1 MNDSKNS
8 IYAKTNSEKISLTL
22 NKKYKRLSQNSNE
35 KSSSYNPSLS
45 RTMTFLLPSFMSV
58 ALAATVFTLTND
70 NTGIAVPLDEND
82 VPSTASSKA
91 EISVPLINNVPHN
104 KENPVN
110 STSSKYENTFM
121 SSEKSYDYRSE
132 TNDSDEDDELVK
144 ASGLYINDEFIGAT
158 ESQAE
163 LDFLLNGML
172 NKKSAKEQDAI
183 CYFAENIECVTGIY
197 PPESIMSY
205 NEIKDAVNGKKV
217 ENTLYTANS
226 GDTVESIAAAKNVS
240 VESVCEANQL
250 STESKLSE
258 GDILSVPEEK
268 PYLSFC
274 VEKNIEYEKEIP
286 YNKVIE
292 YNDNQYEG
300 YSNIKTQ
307 GTNGVMLCIDN
318 VKYEN
323 GVEVYR
329 TPFSEEV
336 KTPAIDMVVEVGT
349 KSLNSKPS
357 TQKTE
362 NDEDSATEKSNF
374 IWPVD
379 FTHNITSFYGPRWGS
394 FHNGIDIAGEVSY
407 GQDIFASDQ
416 GVVVKAG
423 DLNDGYGIYIVIDHG
438 NGYRTLYAHTS
449 KLYVQVG
456 QTVSR
461 GDKIAEIGST
471 GNSTG
476 PHLHFEIIY
485 NNKTLDPLNFVS

>member
-1 MNDSKNS
+1 M
-8 IYAKTNSEKISLTL
+8 
-22 NKKYKRLSQNSNE
+22 
-35 KSSSYNPSLS
+35 
-45 RTMTFLLPSFMSV
+45 

-70 NTGIAVPLDEND
+70 NTGVAVQLDETD
-82 VPSTASSKA
+82 VPSTASSNTA
-91 EISVPLINNVPHN
+91 TSIPLINNVSNN

-110 STSSKYENTFM
+110 SASSKYENTFM

-132 TNDSDEDDELVK
+132 SNDSDEETDLVK

-172 NKKSAKEQDAI
+172 NKQSAKEQDSI

-197 PPESIMSY
+197 PSESIMSY
-205 NEIKDAVNGKKV
+205 NEIKDTVNGKKV
-217 ENTLYTANS
+217 ENTLYAANE
-226 GDTVESIAAAKNVS
+226 GDTIESIAAARNIS
-240 VESVCEANQL
+240 TESICEANQL

-274 VEKNIEYEKEIP
+274 VEKNIEYEREIP
-286 YNKVIE
+286 YNKIIE
-292 YNDNQYEG
+292 YNDDKYEG

-307 GTNGVMLCIDN
+307 GSNGVMLYIDN

-336 KTPAIDMVVEVGT
+336 KVPAVDMVVEVGT
-349 KSLNSKPS
+349 KSLNSKTS
-357 TQKTE
+357 TKTA
-362 NDEDSATEKSNF
+362 EDDKDSVTEESNF
-374 IWPVD
+374 IWPVN
-379 FTHNITSFYGPRWGS
+379 FTHNITSLYGPRWGS

-423 DLNDGYGIYIVIDHG
+423 DLNDGYGIYVVIDHG

-449 KLYVQVG
+449 KLYVKVG